1 MNFGEAKERAVKFLV
16 LQLRTEKE
24 VRNKLKKLDVDEN
37 IIDEVC
43 NYLKKIGYID
53 DNKYVE
59 AYLRQCESIPK
70 YSKFEIK
77 MKLINK
83 GIDKDLIDE
92 KLSSNLSSDYEQKI
106 VEKLKNGKLKNMDI
120 IKQKSYLY
128 RRGFKISEDIDLS

>member
-1 MNFGEAKERAVKFLV
+1 M
-16 LQLRTEKE
+16 
-24 VRNKLKKLDVDEN
+24 
-37 IIDEVC
+37 
-43 NYLKKIGYID
+43 KKIGYID